1 MNKQV
6 VFSQNQ
12 DNNNALDHSENEGKI
27 FSSPVKKLI
36 KDYQRALS
44 EPGKRRGPFIHV
56 DEVASK
62 VAAFYEKVR
71 QIVDWKEEHLIRR
84 GAIERILKRKL
95 ISELSGFSLAPN
107 LRVSNITESLVLE
120 LIRGGHFPNDQIP
133 QERIGAV
140 QKTLE
145 KCIYILEKAPLSSN
159 GSPAALKKR
168 INFFNWILE
177 IEACEIEEILDPPEK
192 ENALIGCMATSMEA
206 KIHLRPADALTD
218 EEKKK
223 QIYIA
228 VCRALFNLDAPIIS
242 YRLLKY
248 RYPQWKNLD
257 HEALVGATGNIFTIQ
272 EEIEKDLN
280 YPLSGEFLKIG
291 EKYDTIYLILN
302 DVLEQLSND
311 IVKIPNEMADGKTLE
326 RLAREAY
333 NKKLST
339 LKMRLFR
346 MAILSTLSIFIA
358 SSVSLFIVEVPLAKL
373 FYGKFIPMAI
383 FVDLML
389 PTALMFAL
397 VAMVRLPRKSNLEKL
412 IEEIKK
418 TVCPGE
424 EKDIH
429 EIKVGKKRNK
439 AISFIIVLLY
449 FLGSIVSLGFVFWVF
464 KISRIPPTSIYIDTL
479 NIAVIIFA
487 ALVIRQRAQELVV
500 EERNTVWEFLID
512 ILSVPVAKVG
522 QWLANKWR
530 EYNIISVFFTVLIDM
545 PFSALIEFIEH
556 WSSFL
561 KEKKTGIR

>member
-1 MNKQV
+1 MDKKV
-6 VFSQNQ
+6 IFSQN
-12 DNNNALDHSENEGKI
+12 SENDILDISEDEGKV
-27 FSSPVKKLI
+27 FSPPIGKLVKG
-36 KDYQRALS
+36 YQKAFLKPKS
-44 EPGKRRGPFIHV
+44 AKGPFIHV

-62 VAAFYEKVR
+62 VAAFYEKIR

-95 ISELSGFSLAPN
+95 ISELSGFSLVPN
-107 LRVSNITESLVLE
+107 LRISDITESLVLE

-133 QERIGAV
+133 QERIGAI

-145 KCIYILEKAPLSSN
+145 KCIYILEKAPLPSN

-192 ENALIGCMATSMEA
+192 ENALIECMTTSMEA

-242 YRLLKY
+242 YRLFKH

-257 HEALVGATGNIFTIQ
+257 EKTLAEVAGNIFSIQ

-280 YPLSGEFLKIG
+280 NPLSGEFLKIC

-302 DVLEQLSND
+302 DVFEQFSDNV
-311 IVKIPNEMADGKTLE
+311 VKIPSELADEKKLE

-333 NKKLST
+333 GKKLST
-339 LKMRLFR
+339 LRIRLFR

-358 SSVSLFIVEVPLAKL
+358 SSVSLFIIEVPLAKL
-373 FYGKFIPMAI
+373 FYGRFIPMAI

-418 TVCPGE
+418 TVYLGE

-429 EIKVGKKRNK
+429 EIKVGKKRSK
-439 AISFIIVLLY
+439 VISFIIGLLY
-449 FLGSIVSLGFVFWVF
+449 FLGSIVSLGFIFWIF

-500 EERNTVWEFLID
+500 EEKNAVWEFLID

-522 QWLANKWR
+522 QWLANKWK
-530 EYNIISVFFTVLIDM
+530 EYNIVSVFFTALIDM
-545 PFSALIEFIEH
+545 PFSALTEFIEH

-561 KEKKTGIR
+561 KEKKSGIR